1 MNTTTTP
8 GERPLN
14 SIGNLQCPDGVDLPS
29 RCQGKSMFWSLLAY
43 LIVSAAAVA
52 SLGYLAW
59 YGLRR
64 ILKW

>member
-1 MNTTTTP
+1 M
-8 GERPLN
+8 L
-14 SIGNLQCPDGVDLPS
+14 
-29 RCQGKSMFWSLLAY
+29 WSLLAY
-43 LIVSAAAVA
+43 LSLTAAAVA